1 MEVKGGIKMKKLIFV
16 VFCLLVG
23 ISLVAA
29 FIQDTPLGLE
39 KAKESVRGFI
49 AKPNTAVDF
58 EINESFTHGKYYVLQ
73 SEGGEFYV
81 NMYTGDV
88 ERAIFNKARQNSSDV
103 RLSLDQ
109 AEAIAKGYA
118 VKKYR
123 DFTQKNMLLTRA
135 ELQDYGTG
143 KEHLFIWGEIINNI
157 ETPNKV
163 LLTLNPNTGEII
175 TYMGLQRQVTVPLAP
190 KILKDDAVNIA
201 TSQFKDITVERT
213 EAKLSVEYPT
223 ENVQKLTWVIE
234 IEGKPKDNVP
244 HGGLVVVDATTG
256 EVIVVKPYL

>member
-1 MEVKGGIKMKKLIFV
+1 MKKLIFV

-29 FIQDTPLGLE
+29 FIQDTPIGLE

-49 AKPNTAVDF
+49 AKPNIVVDF
-58 EINESFTHGKYYVLQ
+58 KVNESITHGKFYVLQ

-88 ERAIFNKARQNSSDV
+88 ERAIFNKARENSSDV

-109 AEAIAKGYA
+109 AEAIAKSYI
-118 VKKYR
+118 VRNYR
-123 DFTQKNMLLTRA
+123 NFTQKNMLLTRA
-135 ELQDYGTG
+135 ELLDYGNG
-143 KEHLFIWGEIINNI
+143 KEHLFIWSEVINNI

-163 LLTLNPNTGEII
+163 LLALNPNTGEII
-175 TYMGLQRQVTVPLAP
+175 TYIGIQRQVTVPLEP

-223 ENVQKLTWVIE
+223 ENVQKLTWAIE

-244 HGGLVVVDATTG
+244 QGGVVVIDATTG
-256 EVIVVKPYL
+256 EVIVVKNYL